1 MKNFAQ
7 GRGGWEKNRGHMA
20 DIPRIIFSTQ
30 RRDWAKEPFM
40 DGHMLA
46 QPIPA

>member
-1 MKNFAQ
+1 VILPKVEAGGKN
-7 GRGGWEKNRGHMA
+7 NREHMA

-40 DGHMLA
+40 DGR
-46 QPIPA
+46 